1 MHRRVKILGSH
12 GSVRNDYL
20 VGGISLSVRR
30 LRDLEP
36 TLGLTKL
43 VFVGIVFA

>member
-12 GSVRNDYL
+12 GSVRNDYF

-30 LRDLEP
+30 LGDLEP
-36 TLGLTKL
+36 TLSLTRV
-43 VFVGIVFA
+43 VFVGIVFV